1 MSIPGNITGKWIINI
16 RMVNDK
22 LCFTNV
28 SETKRARGGNKMA
41 ITGATILYTT
51 MMLVDE

>member
-1 MSIPGNITGKWIINI
+1 
-16 RMVNDK
+16 MVNDK
-22 LCFTNV
+22 LYFTNV
-28 SETKRARGGNKMA
+28 SETKMAQGRNKMA